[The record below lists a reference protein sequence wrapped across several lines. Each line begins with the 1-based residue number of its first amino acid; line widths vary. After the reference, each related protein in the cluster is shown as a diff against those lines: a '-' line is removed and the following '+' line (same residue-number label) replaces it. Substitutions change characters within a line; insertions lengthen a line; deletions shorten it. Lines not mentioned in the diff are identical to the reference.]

1 MLYLINNEMK
11 NYFLLLTTII
21 SLNAF
26 SQTLK
31 DGLVAFYPFTGNAID
46 SSGKGNNGTV
56 SAATLTTDRF
66 GKSNA
71 AYLFNGSTSEI
82 RVTSPF
88 GGNQPFTTNASICYW
103 IKTNTTKDAATVLCL
118 HSSCSNN
125 ANDLMTFY
133 INNRAGA
140 HYLYNTIYWASPL
153 LSVDQSTVTDNAWHF
168 VCYTYNHDTAK
179 LYMDGTKVSQS
190 LVTPEPGFGFDQ
202 NTDLTIGN
210 ISSNACGYDFHFEGT
225 IDDIIIYN
233 RTLNQNEISKIKQN
247 TLSIET
253 IGLKNLPKVY
263 PNPSTG
269 IVNITNLIPSISTIE
284 ITDITGKSILVKSTT
299 FTDFETIDISAYTK
313 GFYNII
319 FRNNLN
325 EIISTEKLILAE

>member
-1 MLYLINNEMK
+1 MK
-11 NYFLLLTTII
+11 KYFLILTICLSFDAI
-21 SLNAF
+21 

-31 DGLVAFYPFTGNAID
+31 DGLVAFYPFTGNALD
-46 SSGKGNNGTV
+46 SSGKGNHGTV

-66 GKSNA
+66 GKTNA
-71 AYLFNGSTSEI
+71 AYLFNGTTSEI
-82 RVTSPF
+82 RVSSPF

-103 IKTNTTKDAATVLCL
+103 IKTSTTKDAATVLSL

-153 LSVDQSTVTDNAWHF
+153 LSVDQSTVTDNVWHF

-179 LYMDGTKVSQS
+179 LYMDGTMVSQS
-190 LVTPEPGFGFDQ
+190 LVTPEPGFGFDKS
-202 NTDLTIGN
+202 TDLTIGN
-210 ISSNACGYDFHFEGT
+210 ISTNACGYDFHFEGI
-225 IDDIIIYN
+225 IDDIIIYS
-233 RTLNQNEISKIKQN
+233 RTLNQNEINKIKSN
-247 TLSIET
+247 MLSVES
-253 IGLKNLPKVY
+253 IGLNNLPKVY

-269 IVNITNLIPSISTIE
+269 FINISNLNADITSIE
-284 ITDITGKSILVKSTT
+284 ITDMAGRRLIVKNTT
-299 FTDFETIDISAYTK
+299 FSELEIIDATNFSMGCYQV
-313 GFYNII
+313 N

-325 EIISTEKLILAE
+325 EIIGTQKLIIVK

>member
-1 MLYLINNEMK
+1 MKKIYLI
-11 NYFLLLTTII
+11 LI
-21 SLNAF
+21 SFVFINMNA
-26 SQTLK
+26 QTLK

-66 GKSNA
+66 GKTNS

-82 RVTSPF
+82 RVTNPF
-88 GGNQPFTTNASICYW
+88 GGNQPFTTKASVCYW

-168 VCYTYNHDTAK
+168 VCYTYNNDTAK
-179 LYMDGTKVSQS
+179 LYMDGTMVSQS
-190 LVTPEPGFGFDQ
+190 MVTPEPGFGFDK

-233 RTLNQNEISKIKQN
+233 RTVNQNEINKIKRN
-247 TLSIET
+247 MLSVET
-253 IGLKNLPKVY
+253 IGLKNQPKVY
-263 PNPSTG
+263 PNPSAG
-269 IVNITNLIPSISTIE
+269 IVNISNINPSVSTIE
-284 ITDITGKSILVKSTT
+284 ITDVTGKLLLVKNLA
-299 FTDFETIDISAYTK
+299 FTELETIDISNYAM

-325 EIISTEKLILAE
+325 EIVSTEKLMITK